1 MEFVRSLRG
10 YDHLWA
16 VKFPGQDTDELTR
29 VFRNWS
35 NFDFLLD
42 FFLDNQHDLENFFHV
57 HRIRE
62 AIQDTVEDADDLEK
76 MILQFPG
83 TGGLDSLFH
92 PLSLSD
98 NRAAE
103 LTREKAR
110 NWDRERHASWLRI
123 YAIRL
128 EKGIYVVTGG
138 AIKLTPTMQERPH
151 TKAELDKMDKC
162 REYLKS
168 NGVFDQ
174 DSFIDYINEGK
185 ND

>member
-1 MEFVRSLRG
+1 MDFVRSLQRE
-10 YDHLWA
+10 DA
-16 VKFPGQDTDELTR
+16 DELTR

-42 FFLDNQHDLENFFHV
+42 FFLDNFKDLDHFFS
-57 HRIRE
+57 IRSIRK
-62 AIQDTVEDADDLEK
+62 AIQDTVEDADYLEK

-83 TGGLDSLFH
+83 TEDLDTLFH

-123 YAIRL
+123 YAVRL
-128 EKGIYVVTGG
+128 EEGIYVVTGADYAGTAPYEGG
-138 AIKLTPTMQERPH
+138 A
-151 TKAELDKMDKC
+151 
-162 REYLKS
+162 
-168 NGVFDQ
+168 
-174 DSFIDYINEGK
+174 
-185 ND
+185 

>member
-1 MEFVRSLRG
+1 MDFVRSLQG
-10 YDHLWA
+10 EDA
-16 VKFPGQDTDELTR
+16 DELTR

-42 FFLDNQHDLENFFHV
+42 FFLDNFKDLDHFFS
-57 HRIRE
+57 IRSIRK
-62 AIQDTVEDADDLEK
+62 AIQDTVEDADYLEK

-83 TGGLDSLFH
+83 TEDLDTLFH

-123 YAIRL
+123 YAVRL
-128 EKGIYVVTGG
+128 EEGIYVVTGG

-174 DSFIDYINEGK
+174 DSFIDYINEER

>member
-1 MEFVRSLRG
+1 MDFVRSLQRE
-10 YDHLWA
+10 DA
-16 VKFPGQDTDELTR
+16 DELTR

-42 FFLDNQHDLENFFHV
+42 FFLDNFKDLDHFFS
-57 HRIRE
+57 IRSIRK
-62 AIQDTVEDADDLEK
+62 AIQDTVEDADYLEK

-83 TGGLDSLFH
+83 TEDLDTLFH

-123 YAIRL
+123 YAVRL
-128 EKGIYVVTGG
+128 EEGIYVVTGG

-162 REYLKS
+162 QEYLKS

-174 DSFIDYINEGK
+174 DSFIDYINEER

>member
-1 MEFVRSLRG
+1 MDFVRSLQRE
-10 YDHLWA
+10 DA
-16 VKFPGQDTDELTR
+16 DELTR

-42 FFLDNQHDLENFFHV
+42 FFLDNFKDLDHFFS
-57 HRIRE
+57 IRSIRK
-62 AIQDTVEDADDLEK
+62 AIQDTVEDADYLEK

-83 TGGLDSLFH
+83 TEDLDTLFN

-123 YAIRL
+123 YAVRL
-128 EKGIYVVTGG
+128 EEGIYVVTGG

-162 REYLKS
+162 QEYLKS

-174 DSFIDYINEGK
+174 DSFIDYINEER